1 MPVLNAPVPERCTR
15 SLVGKGYNSLKQSC
29 ATLHRPPGPKG
40 LPLLGNLVDIGRD
53 VLRYYD
59 EWARQYGDVVALRLA
74 AWPAILVNNPEYI
87 EHVLVKNHRN
97 FIKFPFFFRHV
108 QAIFGQ
114 GLLTS
119 EGEVWHRQRRLMAPA
134 FHDRRLASYG
144 EAIVRLTERML
155 DHWEPGK
162 LRNIHADIMALTLSI
177 AAKTLFNAEVDS
189 EVAEIGQAFNA
200 ITDEI
205 AVRFRLPFR
214 IPDAIPIPGNIR
226 YARGVRRI
234 DRLVN
239 RIIRERQQHTE
250 DRGDLLSML
259 MLARDEEGRPMS
271 DRQLRDEVITLLL
284 AGHETTAL
292 ALSWTWYLLSQHPE
306 IDAKLASEL
315 QHVLGGRLPAASDLP
330 QLSFTT
336 QVVTEAIRLYPPV
349 WGFGREAVG
358 DFDIGGYTIPKG
370 TTIIISPWVLH
381 RHPSHFERPLEFRPE
396 RWSGDLARQLPRFAY
411 IPFGGGPRICIGN
424 RFAMMEAALIL
435 ATVASRFRLEW
446 QTDHPVVPFPSITLR
461 PKDGIWVKPTIRM
474 A

>member
-1 MPVLNAPVPERCTR
+1 
-15 SLVGKGYNSLKQSC
+15 
-29 ATLHRPPGPKG
+29 
-40 LPLLGNLVDIGRD
+40 LVDIGRD
-53 VLRYYD
+53 VLRFYD
-59 EWARQYGDVVALRLA
+59 EWSRQYGDVVALRLA
-74 AWPAILVNNPEYI
+74 AWPAILVNNPDYI
-87 EHVLVKNHRN
+87 EHVLVKNHGN

-108 QAIFGQ
+108 RAIFGK

-134 FHDRRLASYG
+134 FHDRRLAGYG
-144 EAIVRLTERML
+144 AAIVRSTERML
-155 DHWEPGK
+155 ENWRVDE
-162 LRNIHADIMALTLSI
+162 LRNVHADMMALTLSI
-177 AAKTLFNAEVDS
+177 AAKTLFDAEVES
-189 EVAEIGQAFNA
+189 EVAEISQAFNA

-214 IPDAIPIPGNIR
+214 IPDAVPIPGNIR
-226 YARGVRRI
+226 YVRGVRRI

-239 RIIRERQQHTE
+239 RIIRERRQQGG

-259 MLARDEEGRPMS
+259 MMAEDEQGRPMS
-271 DRQLRDEVITLLL
+271 EQQLRDEVITLLL

-292 ALSWTWYLLSQHPE
+292 ALSWTWYLLSQHPD
-306 IDAKLASEL
+306 IDASLASEL
-315 QHVLGGRLPAASDLP
+315 RRVLGDRRPAVSDLP

-336 QVVTEAIRLYPPV
+336 QVLTEAMRLYPPV

-358 DFDIGGYTIPKG
+358 DFEIGGYRIPRG

-381 RHPSHFERPLEFRPE
+381 RNPRYFERPMEFRPE

-435 ATVASRFRLEW
+435 ATVATHFRLEW
-446 QTDHPVVPFPSITLR
+446 QNDHPVVPFPSITLR
-461 PKDGIWVKPTIRM
+461 PKEGIWVKPTRRES
-474 A
+474 

>member
-1 MPVLNAPVPERCTR
+1 MIL
-15 SLVGKGYNSLKQSC
+15 KGRVDSHQ
-29 ATLHRPPGPKG
+29 PPGPKG

-59 EWARQYGDVVALRLA
+59 EWSRQYGDIVALRLA
-74 AWPAILVNNPEYI
+74 AWPAILVNSPECI
-87 EHVLVKNHRN
+87 EYVLVKNHRN

-108 QAIFGQ
+108 RAIFGQ

-119 EGEVWHRQRRLMAPA
+119 EGECWQRQRRLMAPA
-134 FHDRRLASYG
+134 FQDRRLTGYV
-144 EAIVRLTERML
+144 EPIVRLSERML
-155 DHWEPGK
+155 ESWQPGE
-162 LRNIHADIMALTLSI
+162 LRNIHTDMMALTLSI
-177 AAKTLFNAEVDS
+177 AAKTLFDAEVESD
-189 EVAEIGQAFNA
+189 VAEISQAFNT

-205 AVRFRLPFR
+205 AIRFRLPFR
-214 IPDAIPIPGNIR
+214 VPDPVPIPGNIR
-226 YARGVRRI
+226 YVRGVRRI

-239 RIIRERQQHTE
+239 RIIEERRQQGS

-259 MLARDEEGRPMS
+259 MMAKDDDGRPMS
-271 DRQLRDEVITLLL
+271 ERQLRDEVITLLL

-315 QHVLGGRLPAASDLP
+315 HHVLGGRPPVVSDLP
-330 QLSFTT
+330 QLLFTT

-358 DFDIGGYTIPKG
+358 DFDIGGYTISKG
-370 TTIIISPWVLH
+370 TTVIISPWVLH
-381 RHPSHFERPLEFRPE
+381 RHPHHFERPLEFRPE

-446 QTDHPVVPFPSITLR
+446 QNDHPVVPFPSITLR
-461 PKDGIWVKPTIRM
+461 PKNGIWIKPTTRNS
-474 A
+474 